1 MKKHLFLAVGMAT
14 MALGANAQE
23 YKEGYIDWG
32 YGGTEFGTIVEEWQK
47 GTPICEDDNF
57 FISRVKPRERFRN
70 VATQVNQEWDA
81 SNDKKLLTWVP
92 FNTSGKNALPDGVFD
107 SEVFNMW
114 SYVTHWGDWNAPIGR
129 IPAGLL
135 DVAHK
140 NGVAVSGVAS
150 IPYGNMY
157 SYPEWSDCLEK
168 MTDVGAQ
175 KVADFH
181 HYYGVDGL
189 GYNSEFSGGG
199 YLVKSLIPFHT
210 ELVQIARKN
219 NPLFENIWYD
229 GTNDNGVVT
238 FDQGLGTH
246 NDEIFGHE
254 GEDGAS
260 LFMNYNWNYAAR
272 LNQCVEYAKSIG
284 RSSLD
289 LYAGVNM
296 QGAEPQAGKYNSGDS
311 WPLLKQYPISIG
323 LWGAHNENMFWE
335 SRGELGSAPE
345 VKQRTYQ
352 LRIERWFTG
361 GKRNPANCPELSN
374 SMKYNAENYDFHGMS
389 SLMSARSSLKWNLSE
404 EPFITYFNLGNGTY
418 FNWKGERQHNKE
430 WYNIG
435 VQDYMPTW
443 RWWFA
448 TKLLGRTA
456 ADVATSGLDAEFSW
470 DEAYVGGSSLRI
482 FGATSNEYLH
492 LFKTEY
498 ALQAGDVITLRYKLK
513 AGAAD
518 MSLVLTAKDAET
530 VAVNEAA
537 MSVITTKD
545 EADEDVWV
553 ERTFTVGSELAG
565 KELAL
570 IALHLKNASDL
581 DLYLGEFS
589 IVRGVAE
596 KPAKPEITK
605 TAILGY
611 SKFGIDGKII
621 FNMKNDKPAG
631 EPCYNIDVKTSLFKL
646 YAQQEGQQPIFM
658 GITTSWAGMYY
669 QVPMAL
675 KAAER
680 IRFGVSAVALDMKSE
695 SDIAWGEYMV
705 AENYVYD
712 DAIQISKTT
721 IKPNESFEMSYVDPK
736 HEAASWVLTD
746 GAGNVVYESNGNA
759 VSCEDGLANMGI
771 YDLTLTGVE
780 HNAETGEATTTTR
793 TFGSFVQIT
802 SESIGA
808 LPEIYTLT
816 ANDKEA
822 DIEVMAGD
830 AVTLA
835 YTGRKADGAGSQG
848 VDLVEQ
854 RFGVKCS
861 ALPIEHPQSFSVA
874 FWLKINKL
882 AAGETQLLAV
892 ANKLDTWPK
901 TDWGWIWSNVDETG
915 QITSF
920 TWRGSDATSN
930 NELQYKYEDTKL
942 PVGNWVHIAYTFD
955 YNEAGGFRGDFYVNG
970 VKQKVTKWKRATDT
984 NFKNTEPGYEPNVY
998 TITEGQV
1005 LSVGGS
1011 AHGRNGIDG
1020 VIDNFQIWDCVMT
1033 PEDVA
1038 TSMGDFVAG
1047 AYPEHLLSLWDFET
1061 KAGGGK
1067 TFRSVGKKKNLPAG
1081 VHAYA
1086 ASGSEGQGT
1095 FKWITPEYTSGCPF
1109 IAGTAYPVT
1118 TVPTWKAKKGVIS
1131 EETGNDQAGSAKVTY
1146 AKGGDYEVVL
1156 TLANSL
1162 GSAQRTFRVIS
1173 VTDAPAGITGTSSD
1187 EVTAYTVD
1195 GGIIVDVAEVG
1206 NYGICVYNAAGQQ
1219 VATMNQQLSANQKVK
1234 VALGQPGVYV
1244 VTIAKDD
1251 KQLRT
1256 VKLIRK

>member
-1 MKKHLFLAVGMAT
+1 MKKQLFLTVGMAT
-14 MALGANAQE
+14 LALGISAQE

-32 YGGTEFGTIVEEWQK
+32 YGGPDFGAVVEGWEK
-47 GTPICEDDNF
+47 GKSVSEDDNF

-81 SNDKKLLTWVP
+81 TNDKKLIAWVP
-92 FNTSGKNALPDGVFD
+92 FSTSGKNALPDGVFD

-114 SYVTHWGDWNAPIGR
+114 SYVTHWGDWNVPLGR
-129 IPAGLL
+129 VPAGLL

-140 NGVAVSGVAS
+140 NGVAVSGVAG
-150 IPYGNMY
+150 IPYGNMF
-157 SYPEWSDCLEK
+157 SFPDWAECIEK

-181 HYYGVDGL
+181 RYYGVDGL

-199 YLVKSLIPFHT
+199 YLVRALIPFHT
-210 ELVQIARKN
+210 ELVQIARKD
-219 NPLFENIWYD
+219 NPIFENFWYD

-246 NDEIFGHE
+246 NDDIFGR
-254 GEDGAS
+254 EDEHGAS
-260 LFMNYNWNYAAR
+260 LFMNYNWNYPTR
-272 LNQCVEYAKSIG
+272 LSQCVDYAKSIG

-335 SRGELGSAPE
+335 SRGELGSAPA

-361 GKRNPANCPELSN
+361 GKRNPANCPPLSN

-389 SLMSARSSLKWNLSE
+389 SLMSARSALKWNLAE

-418 FNWKGERQHNKE
+418 FNWKGVRQHSKE

-448 TKLLGRTA
+448 TSLLGRTA
-456 ADVATSGLDAEFSW
+456 ADVATGGLDAEFSW

-482 FGATSNEYLH
+482 FGATSSEYLH

-498 ALQAGDVITLRYKLK
+498 ALQAGDVLTLRYKLK

-518 MSLVLTAKDAET
+518 VSLVLTAKDAEA
-530 VAVNEAA
+530 VAINEGA
-537 MSVITTKD
+537 MSVLTTKD
-545 EADEDVWV
+545 EADEDLWV

-565 KELAL
+565 KDLAL
-570 IALHLKNASDL
+570 IALHVENASNL
-581 DLYLGEFS
+581 DLYLGELS

-611 SKFGIDGKII
+611 SKFGIDGKVI

-646 YAQQEGQQPIFM
+646 YAQQEGQQPILM
-658 GITTSWAGMYY
+658 GITTSWAGMFY
-669 QVPMAL
+669 QVPMVL
-675 KAAER
+675 NGAER

-695 SDIAWGEYMV
+695 SDIAWGDYMV

-721 IKPNESFEMSYVDPK
+721 IKPNESFAMSYVDPK
-736 HEAASWVLTD
+736 HEDASWVLTD
-746 GAGNVVYESNGNA
+746 GEGNVVFESTGNA
-759 VSCEDGLANMGI
+759 VDCEAGLPKMGI

-780 HNAETGEATTTTR
+780 HDAETGESVQTTR
-793 TFGSFVQIT
+793 SFSSFVQIT

-816 ANDKEA
+816 ANGKEA
-822 DIEVMAGD
+822 DIQVFTKN
-830 AVTLA
+830 AVELA

-861 ALPIEHPQSFSVA
+861 SLGIEHPKSFSVA

-882 AAGETQLLAV
+882 AAGETQLLAI
-892 ANKLDTWPK
+892 ANKLDSWPK

-920 TWRGSDATSN
+920 TWRGTDATNN
-930 NELQYKYEDTKL
+930 NELRYKYENTKL
-942 PVGNWVHIAYTFD
+942 PVGNWVHLAYTFD
-955 YNEAGGFRGDFYVNG
+955 YNEAGGFRGEFYVNG
-970 VKQKVTKWKRATDT
+970 VKQEVTKWNRATDGESYKKT
-984 NFKNTEPGYEPNVY
+984 VPDYEPNVY
-998 TITEGQV
+998 TITDGQV
-1005 LSVGGS
+1005 LSVGGA

-1020 VIDNFQIWDCVMT
+1020 VIDNFQVWNKVMT
-1033 PEDVA
+1033 AEDVA
-1038 TSMGDFVAG
+1038 LSMGDLVAD
-1047 AYPEHLLSLWDFET
+1047 ALPENLLSFWDFEK
-1061 KAGGGK
+1061 KAGGNK
-1067 TFRSVGKKKNLPAG
+1067 TFISVGKKKVPAG
-1081 VHAYA
+1081 AHTYT
-1086 ASGSEGQGT
+1086 ASGGEGQGT
-1095 FKWITPEYTSGCPF
+1095 FKWIVPEYTSGCPF

-1118 TVPTWKAKKGVIS
+1118 TLPAWKAKKGVV
-1131 EETGNDQAGSAKVTY
+1131 TDAVGTDQEGTAKVTY

-1162 GSAQRTFRVIS
+1162 GSDQRTFRVIS
-1173 VTDAPAGITGTSSD
+1173 VVDDPSGISDATLG
-1187 EVTAYTVD
+1187 EVAAYAVD
-1195 GGIIVDVAEVG
+1195 GAVIVELVSAG
-1206 NYGICVYNAAGQQ
+1206 NYDICVYNAAGQ
-1219 VATMNQQLSANQKVK
+1219 K
-1234 VALGQPGVYV
+1234 VAAKQQAFVAGQKAQISLAKPGVYV
-1244 VTIAKDD
+1244 VSIAKDG
-1251 KQLRT
+1251 KQLRS
-1256 VKLIRK
+1256 VKLINK

>member
-1 MKKHLFLAVGMAT
+1 MFLAVGMT
-14 MALGANAQE
+14 TLALGVSAQE

-32 YGGTEFGTIVEEWQK
+32 YGGSEFGEAVEKWEK
-47 GTPICEDDNF
+47 GTPITEDDNF

-81 SNDKKLLTWVP
+81 TNDKKLIAWVP
-92 FNTSGKNALPDGVFD
+92 FNTSGKNAMPDGVYD

-114 SYVTHWGDWNAPIGR
+114 SYVTHWGNWNVPLGR
-129 IPAGLL
+129 VPAGLL

-150 IPYGNMY
+150 IPYGNMF

-181 HYYGVDGL
+181 RYYGVDGL

-199 YLVKSLIPFHT
+199 YLVRALIPFHT
-210 ELVQIARKN
+210 ELVQIARKD
-219 NPLFENIWYD
+219 NPLFENFWYD

-246 NDEIFGHE
+246 NDDIFGR
-254 GEDGAS
+254 EDEHGAS

-272 LNQCVEYAKSIG
+272 LSQCVDYAKSIG

-296 QGAEPQAGKYNSGDS
+296 QGAEPQAGKFNSGDS

-335 SRGELGSAPE
+335 SRGELGSAPA
-345 VKQRTYQ
+345 VKQRAYQ
-352 LRIERWFTG
+352 LRTERWFTG
-361 GKRNPANCPELSN
+361 GKRNPANNPALSN

-389 SLMSARSSLKWNLSE
+389 SLMSARSALKWNLSE

-418 FNWKGERQHNKE
+418 FNWKGVRQHDKE

-443 RWWFA
+443 HWWFA
-448 TKLLGRTA
+448 SSLLGRTA
-456 ADVATSGLDAEFSW
+456 ADVPANGLDAEFSW

-482 FGATSNEYLH
+482 FGATSSEYLH

-513 AGAAD
+513 TGAAD
-518 MSLVLTAKDAET
+518 MNLVLTAKGAEA
-530 VAVNEAA
+530 VAINETA
-537 MSVITTKD
+537 MSVITAQD
-545 EADEDVWV
+545 EADEDLWV

-565 KELAL
+565 KDLAL
-570 IALHLKNASDL
+570 IALHIENASNL

-589 IVRGVAE
+589 IVRGNFE

-658 GITTSWAGMYY
+658 GLTTSWAGMFY
-669 QVPMAL
+669 QVPMVL
-675 KAAER
+675 KGAER

-695 SDIAWGEYMV
+695 SDIAWGDYME

-721 IKPNESFEMSYVDPK
+721 IKPNESFDMSYVDPK

-746 GAGNVVYESNGNA
+746 GEGNVVFESNGNS
-759 VSCEDGLANMGI
+759 VTCEDGLEKLGI

-780 HNAETGEATTTTR
+780 HNAETGETTTTTR

-816 ANDKEA
+816 ANGKEA

-830 AVTLA
+830 EVTLA

-854 RFGVKCS
+854 RFGMKCS
-861 ALPIEHPQSFSVA
+861 TLPFENPQSFSVA

-892 ANKLDTWPK
+892 ANKLDAWPK

-920 TWRGSDATSN
+920 TWRGTDATNN
-930 NELQYKYEDTKL
+930 NELQYKYENTKL

-955 YNEAGGFRGDFYVNG
+955 YNAAGGFRGEFYVNG
-970 VKQKVTKWKRATDT
+970 VKQKVTKWKRATDA

-998 TITEGQV
+998 TITDGQV

-1020 VIDNFQIWDCVMT
+1020 VLDNFQIWDCVMT
-1033 PEDVA
+1033 PEEVA
-1038 TSMGDFVAG
+1038 LSMGDFVAG
-1047 AYPEHLLSLWDFET
+1047 EYPEHLLSLWDFET
-1061 KAGGGK
+1061 EASGAK
-1067 TFRSVGKKKNLPAG
+1067 TFRSVGKKRLLAG
-1081 VHAYA
+1081 SHTYT

-1095 FKWITPEYTSGCPF
+1095 FKWITPEYSSGCPF

-1118 TVPTWKAKKGVIS
+1118 TVPTWKAKKAVIS
-1131 EETGNDQAGSAKVTY
+1131 EESGNDQAGSAKLTY
-1146 AKGGDYEVVL
+1146 AKGGDYEVDL
-1156 TLANSL
+1156 TLSNSL
-1162 GSAQRTFRVIS
+1162 GSAKRTFRVIS
-1173 VTDAPAGITGTSSD
+1173 VADVPTGITGASGS
-1187 EVTAYTVD
+1187 EVAAYTVD
-1195 GGIIVDVAEVG
+1195 GGVIVDLADGG
-1206 NYGICVYNAAGQQ
+1206 NYSIQVYNAAGQQ
-1219 VATMNQQLSANQKVK
+1219 VAAKSQQFPAGQQVK
-1234 VALGQPGVYV
+1234 VALGQPGVYL
-1244 VTIAKDD
+1244 VTIAKDG

>member
-1 MKKHLFLAVGMAT
+1 MKKHLLFTYGMAT
-14 MALGANAQE
+14 LALAANAQE

-32 YGGTEFGTIVEEWQK
+32 YGGSEFAAAVESWEK
-47 GTPICEDDNF
+47 GKPICEDDNF

-70 VATQVNQEWDA
+70 VATQVNQAWNAE
-81 SNDKKLLTWVP
+81 NDKKLLMWVP
-92 FNTSGKNALPDGVFD
+92 INGTKNNALPDGIYD

-114 SYVTHWGDWNAPIGR
+114 PYVTHYGNWTAPLGR
-129 IPAGLL
+129 VPGNFL

-140 NGVAVSGVAS
+140 NGVAVSGVAG
-150 IPYGNMY
+150 IPYGNLF
-157 SYPEWSDCLEK
+157 SYADWADCLEL
-168 MTDVGAQ
+168 MAEVGAQ

-181 HYYGVDGL
+181 HYYGVDGM
-189 GYNSEFSGGG
+189 GYNSEFSGGT
-199 YLVKSLIPFHT
+199 YLVKQLIPFHT

-229 GTNDNGVVT
+229 GTNDNGIVT
-238 FDQGLGTH
+238 FDQGLGDH

-272 LNQCVEYAKSIG
+272 LSQCVDYAKKIG

-296 QGAEPQAGKYNSGDS
+296 QGAEPTPGKYNSGES
-311 WPLLKQYPISIG
+311 WPLLVQYPISIG
-323 LWGAHNENMFWE
+323 LWGAHSENMFWE
-335 SRGELGSAPE
+335 SRGELGSAPA

-352 LRIERWFTG
+352 LRTERWFTG
-361 GKRNPANCPELSN
+361 GKRNPANCPEIIS

-389 SLMSARSSLKWNLSE
+389 SLMSARSALKWNLSE

-418 FNWKGERQHNKE
+418 FNWNGARQHSKE

-435 VQDYMPTW
+435 VQDYLPTW

-448 TKLLGRTA
+448 TSLLGRTS
-456 ADVATSGLDAEFSW
+456 ADVATNGLDAEFSW

-482 FGATSNEYLH
+482 FGATSSEYLH

-513 AGAAD
+513 TGAAD
-518 MSLVLTAKDAET
+518 MNLVLTAKGAEA
-530 VAVNEAA
+530 VAINETA
-537 MSVITTKD
+537 MAVITAQD

-553 ERTFTVGSELAG
+553 ERTFTVGEELAG
-565 KELAL
+565 KDVAL
-570 IALHLKNASDL
+570 VALHIENANNL

-596 KPAKPEITK
+596 TPAKPEITK
-605 TAILGY
+605 TAVLGY
-611 SKFGIDGKII
+611 NKFGVDGKII

-658 GITTSWAGMYY
+658 GLTTSWAGMFY
-669 QVPMAL
+669 QVPMVL
-675 KAAER
+675 KGAER

-695 SDIAWGEYMV
+695 SDIAWGDYME

-721 IKPNESFEMSYVDPK
+721 IKPGESFDMSYVDPK

-746 GAGNVVYESNGNA
+746 GEGNVVFESNGNS
-759 VSCEDGLANMGI
+759 VTCEDGLEKLGI

-780 HNAETGEATTTTR
+780 HNAETGETTTTTR

-816 ANDKEA
+816 ANGKEA
-822 DIEVMAGD
+822 DIQVMAGD
-830 AVTLA
+830 EVTLA

-854 RFGVKCS
+854 RFGMKCS
-861 ALPIEHPQSFSVA
+861 TLPFENPHSFSVA

-892 ANKLDTWPK
+892 ANKLDAWPK
-901 TDWGWIWSNVDETG
+901 TDWGWIWSNIDETG

-920 TWRGSDATSN
+920 TWRGTDATNN
-930 NELQYKYEDTKL
+930 NELQYKYENTKL

-955 YNEAGGFRGDFYVNG
+955 YNAAGGFRGEFYVNG
-970 VKQKVTKWKRATDT
+970 VKQKVTKWKRATDA

-998 TITEGQV
+998 TITDGQV

-1020 VIDNFQIWDCVMT
+1020 VLDNFQIWDCVMT
-1033 PEDVA
+1033 PEEVA
-1038 TSMGDFVAG
+1038 LSMGDFVAG
-1047 AYPEHLLSLWDFET
+1047 EYPEHLLSLWDFET
-1061 KAGGGK
+1061 EASGAK
-1067 TFRSVGKKKNLPAG
+1067 TFRSVGKKRLLAG
-1081 VHAYA
+1081 SHTYT

-1095 FKWITPEYTSGCPF
+1095 FKWITPEYSSGCPF

-1118 TVPTWKAKKGVIS
+1118 TVPTWKAKKAVIS
-1131 EETGNDQAGSAKVTY
+1131 EESGNDQAGSAKLTY
-1146 AKGGDYEVVL
+1146 AKGGDYEVEL
-1156 TLANSL
+1156 TLSNSL
-1162 GSAQRTFRVIS
+1162 GSAKRTFRVIS
-1173 VTDAPAGITGTSSD
+1173 VADVPTGITGATGN
-1187 EVTAYTVD
+1187 EVAAYTVD
-1195 GGIIVDVAEVG
+1195 GGVIVDLADGG
-1206 NYGICVYNAAGQQ
+1206 NYSIQVYNAAGQQ
-1219 VATMNQQLSANQKVK
+1219 VAAKSQQFAAGQQVK
-1234 VALGQPGVYV
+1234 VALGQPGVYL
-1244 VTIAKDD
+1244 VTIAKDG